1 MSQWPVGTSLVTR
14 GTHLGTVSPARGGPA
29 AKVEK
34 TENAGFGEAP
44 ALAVAQGASQ
54 GRRCGKTRLTS
65 PPARREP
72 GRKAPTAPEDAR
84 EHLRGGALLRGPRA
98 GPGSGATST
107 GSGSVRLGSV
117 TPRSGVHSTRVPRPS
132 AAPCGSLKRGAERE
146 AWKREAR
153 TRETAPCA
161 LRTRAHSRWGQAWGG
176 GLVPLRGGVIEKGSK
191 GLSGT
196 LGSFCFLVWGW
207 CLGCLRRE
215 NSLGCEPRGSAL
227 V

>member
-1 MSQWPVGTSLVTR
+1 M
-14 GTHLGTVSPARGGPA
+14 
-29 AKVEK
+29 
-34 TENAGFGEAP
+34 
-44 ALAVAQGASQ
+44 
-54 GRRCGKTRLTS
+54 
-65 PPARREP
+65 
-72 GRKAPTAPEDAR
+72 
-84 EHLRGGALLRGPRA
+84 
-98 GPGSGATST
+98 
-107 GSGSVRLGSV
+107 RLGSV
-117 TPRSGVHSTRVPRPS
+117 TPRSGVHSVRVPRPS

-153 TRETAPCA
+153 TQETAPCA
-161 LRTRAHSRWGQAWGG
+161 LQTRAHSRWGQAWGG
-176 GLVPLRGGVIEKGSK
+176 GLVPLRGGVTEKGSK